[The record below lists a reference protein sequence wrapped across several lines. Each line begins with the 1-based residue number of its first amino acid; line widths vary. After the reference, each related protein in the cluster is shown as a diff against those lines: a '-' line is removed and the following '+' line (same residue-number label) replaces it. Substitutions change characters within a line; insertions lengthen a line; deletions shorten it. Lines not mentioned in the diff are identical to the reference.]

1 MSETAK
7 HEQVAKGEISY
18 SFVDFMEDLKNQV
31 RDRVGQEI
39 SSERDAEK
47 EEAEEIERMQR
58 DVLRFVYDV
67 CFKSAVYF
75 RQVKSKLDKME
86 TKERNVIVKT
96 IQSNA
101 DNIRLLRA
109 IFKREIAAHMK
120 NGMSRRQAT
129 KTAIQSCKAAEKK
142 AGIWIDAA

>member
-18 SFVDFMEDLKNQV
+18 GFGDFMEDFKKQV
-31 RDRVGQEI
+31 RDRVLHKV
-39 SSERDAEK
+39 SSASDAVK
-47 EEAEEIERMQR
+47 EETDEIDRTQR

-86 TKERNVIVKT
+86 TTERNVIVKT

-109 IFKREIAAHMK
+109 IFKREIAANMR
-120 NGMSRRQAT
+120 NGMSPRQAS
-129 KTAIQSCKAAEKK
+129 KTAIQSCKAAENK
-142 AGIWIDAA
+142 AGIWIDAD

>member
-7 HEQVAKGEISY
+7 HEQVAKGEISFG
-18 SFVDFMEDLKNQV
+18 FVDFMVDLKKQV
-31 RDRVGQEI
+31 RDRIDHEI
-39 SSERDAEK
+39 SSGSGDEK
-47 EEAEEIERMQR
+47 ELADDIDRTQR

-86 TKERNVIVKT
+86 TNERNVIVKT
-96 IQSNA
+96 IKSNA

-109 IFKREIAAHMK
+109 IFKREIASHMK
-120 NGMSRRQAT
+120 NGMSPRQAT
-129 KTAIQSCKAAEKK
+129 KTAIQSCKAAEIKV
-142 AGIWIDAA
+142 GIWIDAA